1 MSKILVNEIGETGG
15 NLYSSSG
22 IPIYLNIKKFEN
34 EEEIFQTVNNIKNN
48 FEYRMNRGWYGNV
61 RTTAT
66 PYNEPGQSG
75 EILKIATPL
84 LSSLAEDI
92 TCYLRELNFDF
103 HNYDWVIP
111 EIWANKYYNN
121 EQQENHDHVSL
132 RKDSKPSLLSL
143 VYYPED
149 NDSHIFIIND
159 SFYQNL
165 SQKWFIPETSITGW
179 FESEA
184 MVFKKNS
191 IIIFP
196 SFLEHNVCPIL
207 KDGKQETER
216 FTISMNIFVDKKE
229 I

>member
-1 MSKILVNEIGETGG
+1 MSKILVKG

-22 IPIYLNIKKFEN
+22 VPIYLNTKKFEN
-34 EEEIFQTVNNIKNN
+34 EEEISQVVNNIKNN
-48 FEYRMNRGWYGNV
+48 FEYRTHQDWTGNV

-66 PYNEPGQSG
+66 PYNEPGQSD
-75 EILKIATPL
+75 EILKIANPL
-84 LSSLAEDI
+84 LQSLTEDI
-92 TCYLRELNFDF
+92 TCYLRDLNFDLD
-103 HNYDWVIP
+103 NYDWVIP
-111 EIWANKYYNN
+111 EIWANKYYSN
-121 EQQENHDHVSL
+121 ELQETHDHVSH

-149 NDSHIFIIND
+149 NDSHFFIINH

-165 SQKWFIPETSITGW
+165 SQRWFIPETSVTGW
-179 FESEA
+179 FEPEA

-196 SFLEHNVCPIL
+196 SFLEHNVSPIL

-216 FTISMNIFVDKKE
+216 FTISMNIFAEHKGE
-229 I
+229 RNG